1 MSFDKTKTSL
11 FIITI
16 ILLVISLFLSVFLL
30 KQTKQNHKLDDRLKI
45 AQEQLQQ
52 TKEKQGNNQS
62 EDEKLIKEFY
72 KTVYSYNK
80 SQKEISMITV
90 KQLATDNIY
99 KDLQNEINVNSS
111 YSPQQNVIHKSSI
124 NENDIKILTFKGSG
138 NSQQY
143 LVTTPIYQ
151 VFNGK
156 KNDFELNQLVQVEN
170 QKITKR
176 VTIQLGE

>member
-111 YSPQQNVIHKSSI
+111 YSPQQNVI
-124 NENDIKILTFKGSG
+124 
-138 NSQQY
+138 
-143 LVTTPIYQ
+143 
-151 VFNGK
+151 
-156 KNDFELNQLVQVEN
+156 
-170 QKITKR
+170 QK
-176 VTIQLGE
+176 

>member
-1 MSFDKTKTSL
+1 M
-11 FIITI
+11 
-16 ILLVISLFLSVFLL
+16 
-30 KQTKQNHKLDDRLKI
+30 
-45 AQEQLQQ
+45 
-52 TKEKQGNNQS
+52 
-62 EDEKLIKEFY
+62 
-72 KTVYSYNK
+72 
-80 SQKEISMITV
+80 
-90 KQLATDNIY
+90 
-99 KDLQNEINVNSS
+99 
-111 YSPQQNVIHKSSI
+111 
-124 NENDIKILTFKGSG
+124 TFKGSG